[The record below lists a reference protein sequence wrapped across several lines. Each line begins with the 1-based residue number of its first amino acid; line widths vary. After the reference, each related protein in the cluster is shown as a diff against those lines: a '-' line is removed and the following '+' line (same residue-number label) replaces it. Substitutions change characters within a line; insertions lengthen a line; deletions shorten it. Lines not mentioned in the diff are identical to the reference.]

1 LFHIAIASGKGG
13 TGKTTVAVNLAFL
26 LGSTKKTALVDLD
39 VEEPN
44 AQLFLQGDIT
54 GEYRQYR
61 QVPSLIEEAC
71 TSCGLCQDVCNFHA
85 IIQLGDKPM
94 IFPQLCHSCHACTT
108 LCPQQALVMKSE
120 PMGMITAFGRDGL
133 QSLEGRLDVGQ
144 EQAVP
149 LIHKTKK
156 LADKSFSDK
165 EFLLFDSPPGTSC
178 PFVAAVD
185 DADYVLLV
193 TEPTPFGLND
203 LKLAVETVR
212 GMGLRFSVVINR
224 AGIGDERVQQWCEQE
239 SIDVIANIPDSR
251 EAAVFYSRGEL
262 ICESDPRI
270 RNEFLQMI
278 DRLQD
283 RVTEALS

>member
-1 LFHIAIASGKGG
+1 MIHIAIASGKGG

-26 LGSTKKTALVDLD
+26 LNRTKKTVLVDLD

-44 AQLFLQGDIT
+44 AQLFLQGVHREDI
-54 GEYRQYR
+54 RQYR
-61 QVPSLIEEAC
+61 QVPSLVDSAC
-71 TSCGLCQDVCNFHA
+71 TSCGLCQEVCNFHA
-85 IIQLGDKPM
+85 IIRLGDTPM
-94 IFPQLCHSCHACTT
+94 IFPQLCHSCHACTL
-108 LCPQQALVMKSE
+108 LCPTGALVMKNE
-120 PMGMITAFGRDGL
+120 PMGMISIFERDGL
-133 QSLEGRLDVGQ
+133 DSMEGRLDVGQ

-149 LIHKTKK
+149 LIHATKTQAGKN
-156 LADKSFSDK
+156 FSDH
-165 EFLLFDSPPGTSC
+165 EFFLLDSPPGTSC

-212 GMGLRFSVVINR
+212 GMGLGFSVVMNR
-224 AGIGDERVQQWCEQE
+224 DGIGDDRVQQWCEQE
-239 SIDVIANIPDSR
+239 SIDVIAHIPDSR
-251 EAAVFYSRGEL
+251 EAAVSYSRGDF

-270 RNEFLQMI
+270 KHEFLQMI

-283 RVTEALS
+283 RVAEVIS